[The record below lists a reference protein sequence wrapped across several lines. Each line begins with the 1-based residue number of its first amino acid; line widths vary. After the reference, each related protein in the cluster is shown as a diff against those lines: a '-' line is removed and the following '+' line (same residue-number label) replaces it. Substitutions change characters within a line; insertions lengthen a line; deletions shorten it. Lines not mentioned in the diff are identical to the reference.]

1 MKLRFVIS
9 ESPSGRLVAWNL
21 EGLAAA
27 GSLSWFCTFFLLAD
41 LYETFLF
48 LLILVNIVSGGGR
61 SMIVAGLVV
70 LNLLGDLVLDLS
82 FFLFWKD

>member
-1 MKLRFVIS
+1 MGVRPCGLTHSRPRESKGIQKGPPLKLRSMIS

-48 LLILVNIVSGGGR
+48 C
-61 SMIVAGLVV
+61 
-70 LNLLGDLVLDLS
+70 
-82 FFLFWKD
+82 